1 MLSLDRTVRADVGV
15 SPSVSLGLLGD
26 VEGYPRWSR
35 LVRSAEVHGD
45 TIGLRAEV
53 LGLTVEMNC
62 ALELGRDTAV
72 LRRLP
77 YDDGDDER
85 FIATWTV
92 RRNGAGATVQLN
104 VAAAID
110 LPGPTGLLRG
120 RIERRLADD
129 LLADFVSAAGGAA

>member
-1 MLSLDRTVRADVGV
+1 MLRLDRTVRADVV
-15 SPSVSLGLLGD
+15 ASPSVCLRLLGD

-45 TIGLRAEV
+45 AIGLRAEV
-53 LGLTVEMNC
+53 LGLTVEMDC
-62 ALELGRDTAV
+62 VLELGRDTAV

-77 YDDGDDER
+77 YDAGDDER

-92 RRNGAGATVQLN
+92 RRNDAGATVQLH
-104 VAAAID
+104 VTAAID

-129 LLADFVSAAGGAA
+129 LLADFVSAAGGAD